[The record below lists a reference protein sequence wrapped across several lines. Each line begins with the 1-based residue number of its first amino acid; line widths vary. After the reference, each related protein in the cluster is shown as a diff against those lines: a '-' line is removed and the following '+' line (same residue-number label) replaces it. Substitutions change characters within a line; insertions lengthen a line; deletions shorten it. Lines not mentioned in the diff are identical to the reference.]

1 MLAQIKGGSRFG
13 DVQSA
18 RFSSS
23 MRGVVAVVV
32 VVEVEEFQSR
42 RDKEKEVG
50 RNRKWK
56 ARASLLGSLRCVLP
70 SVARASLSAITSK
83 SHDYDSS
90 TLIGLLHSS
99 HSH

>member
-1 MLAQIKGGSRFG
+1 MRALTQGCEDGGDVWLSHVDANGGSRFG

-18 RFSSS
+18 QFSSS

-42 RDKEKEVG
+42 RDKKKEVG

-56 ARASLLGSLRCVLP
+56 ARASLLGSLLRFTVGGPCFTERYL
-70 SVARASLSAITSK
+70 T
-83 SHDYDSS
+83 
-90 TLIGLLHSS
+90 
-99 HSH
+99 